1 MNIVGTP
8 ADISNRHPWSK
19 ISVVDTVSSWVISTQ
34 TPAMWET
41 IVDDG
46 TKWKKNGK
54 KKNMSEENQ
63 EFFMYG
69 VFMNTNVDRLHTS
82 EDLTFLDYK

>member
-1 MNIVGTP
+1 
-8 ADISNRHPWSK
+8 
-19 ISVVDTVSSWVISTQ
+19 
-34 TPAMWET
+34 MWET

-69 VFMNTNVDRLHTS
+69 VFMKTNVDRLHTS